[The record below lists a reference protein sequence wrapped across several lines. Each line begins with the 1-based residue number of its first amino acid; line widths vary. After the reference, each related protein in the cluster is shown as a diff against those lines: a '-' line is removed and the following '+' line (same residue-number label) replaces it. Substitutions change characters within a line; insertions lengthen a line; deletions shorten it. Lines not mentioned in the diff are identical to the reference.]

1 LSPESDK
8 LKIEYEAKSNNRDEK
23 MSELM
28 KEYFQSTRFVDHQI
42 ETYNHFISND
52 IQEIVEREPEIRI
65 VKPDGAG
72 VLIKFGHVYVD
83 RPKIVQPNKTIER
96 TVEYMY
102 PNDARQRNVNYE
114 GVIYTTLKV
123 LNLETNNMVE
133 HTQIPIGKIPVM
145 LRSSI
150 CNLSEN
156 QKVQK
161 NECSNDFGGYFIIKG
176 KERVLIGQL
185 RRAFDKI
192 YVERSPPG
200 DKFQYFAEIRSFN
213 ALGNSVLTHLKM
225 NLNTKEMFFSLP
237 YIKSLLPAGLVF
249 KALGCSQNDMLSF
262 TRVNHPEIVKSLIS
276 QFQKEVT
283 PQEAIEAISQ
293 CSQHSSR
300 EETLHESIIGVCK
313 ALISEYSSLD
323 SDISTLHIF
332 TKIGFEP
339 EELIQNFTIKIQ
351 TGNVKDVQIDEVLK
365 SIWNFIQ
372 RHERKNEMLLK
383 LKNTLEKIYHL
394 SSNQILSHLVS
405 VIQDFCEQ
413 RFKIS
418 HEFVLNDYITTIFEK
433 EIFYH
438 IGALTPV
445 NISLHLGLM
454 VKKLVNTSIYE
465 NRMVDDKDS
474 LSNKRL
480 DSTSSLLGFL
490 FQGLFKHFIKTVSKS
505 LEKTKNPDPINIIK
519 NTNNI
524 TYGLNMS
531 FMTGNWNT
539 QKSASYTRVGVSQV
553 LSMQNYGA
561 KMSHLRRI
569 MLPIGKKGKNPH
581 ARQLHPSHFSFIC
594 PYETPEGDT
603 VGIVSNISLSVKVS
617 NSIPQELVEKSIK
630 MIPSF
635 KFKNYLSNTYI
646 LINGKII
653 GSTDNAARFYQDF
666 YKFRESDMI
675 HDFVSIVW
683 LKDEKEIHIQTDGGR
698 LLRPVFRIDDRNIP
712 RCVKFPNLKT
722 WADHINAGSIV
733 FREVWELEQAVV
745 ALSKED
751 LTKNR
756 CDYMEIK
763 PSMTMMGVMA
773 SVIPFSNH
781 SQSPRNAYQAS
792 MGKQAIG
799 IPSEAYSQRYDT
811 TLHVLNTPQKP
822 LTKNEMV
829 TCLKFNEMIHGSNP
843 IVAIMTWTGFNQED
857 SVILNKSSIDRGL
870 FSATTYKTIT
880 EEEKKRGNS
889 DFEKFC
895 LPKFHLRNRNYDYS
909 YLGDNGLIDIT
920 KNKEEGEIR
929 INGVTIKGSLWLKK
943 GVVIIGKTLNKMV
956 KTADNNRVSETSD
969 ASVVIRQGEE
979 GFLDSILDTMT
990 TDGVRIIKIRIR
1002 IPRVPEIGDKFASS
1016 TAQKGTCGIV
1026 YSDEDM
1032 PKDKDGIS
1040 PDLIINPHAIPS
1052 RMTIN
1057 MLIEMCLNLV
1067 GCKLGLEMDATPF
1080 EHENIEKEL
1089 EDWAKKA
1096 GIDFY
1101 TTKMYSGFTGELIP
1115 QKVFIAPC
1123 FYQRLKHMVADKIHA
1138 RVAGPLDTLTHQPVA
1153 GRARDGGLRFGEM
1166 ERDCVLSHGSTR
1178 ILKENLFDKSD
1189 KFTIPI
1195 CKKCGNVPDKRTFCT
1210 SCHNEDD
1217 IEIKNMPYATKL
1229 LCQELEAMGLKL
1241 KIS

>member
-1 LSPESDK
+1 L
-8 LKIEYEAKSNNRDEK
+8 
-23 MSELM
+23 
-28 KEYFQSTRFVDHQI
+28 
-42 ETYNHFISND
+42 
-52 IQEIVEREPEIRI
+52 QEIVEREPAIKIE
-65 VKPDGAG
+65 KPDGSG
-72 VLIKFGHVYVD
+72 IIIKFGHVYVD
-83 RPKIVQPNKTIER
+83 RPKIVQPGRTIDR
-96 TVEYMY
+96 TVEFMY
-102 PNDARQRNVNYE
+102 PDDARQRNISYE
-114 GVIYTTLKV
+114 GVIFSTIKI
-123 LNLETNNMVE
+123 LNIETNHEVE
-133 HTQIPIGKIPVM
+133 HIQIPIGKIPVM
-145 LRSSI
+145 LRSSV
-150 CNLSEN
+150 CNLTEN
-156 QKVQK
+156 IKVRK

-185 RRAFDKI
+185 RRSFNKI
-192 YVERSPPG
+192 YVERSPPD

-213 ALGNSVLTHLKM
+213 ACGNSVLTQLKINM
-225 NLNTKEMFFSLP
+225 ITNEMFFSLP

-249 KALGCSQNDMLSF
+249 KALGCSQEEMLLY
-262 TRVNHPEIVKSLIS
+262 TRATSPEIVEMLVR
-276 QFQKEVT
+276 QFDREASV
-283 PQEAIEAISQ
+283 QEAIENISQ
-293 CSQHSSR
+293 YSSTKD
-300 EETLHESIIGVCK
+300 EILHASIIEACK
-313 ALISEYSSLD
+313 TLVAEYP
-323 SDISTLHIF
+323 
-332 TKIGFEP
+332 P
-339 EELIQNFTIKIQ
+339 EEATTESEILSNLEFRPKELIRNFAAKFSA
-351 TGNVKDVQIDEVLK
+351 GSVKDVKLSHVLK
-365 SIWNFIQ
+365 AVW
-372 RHERKNEMLLK
+372 K
-383 LKNTLEKIYHL
+383 LSQNNKEIATALTATLRKIYHL
-394 SSNQILSHLVS
+394 SPNGILSQLIGA
-405 VIQDFCEQ
+405 IQTDV
-413 RFKIS
+413 RFKVPP
-418 HEFVLNDYITTIFEK
+418 ENMLKDYVTTIFEN

-438 IGALTPV
+438 IGKLTNENV
-445 NISLHLGLM
+445 ALHLGLM
-454 VKKLVNTSIYE
+454 AKKLLDTISG
-465 NRMVDDKDS
+465 RRALDDKDN

-480 DSTSSLLGFL
+480 DSTASLLAFL
-490 FQGLFKHFIKTVSKS
+490 FQGLFKHFVKTISKL

-569 MLPIGKKGKNPH
+569 MLPIGKKGKNPR

-603 VGIVSNISLSVKVS
+603 VGIVSNLALSVKVS
-617 NSIPQELVEKSIK
+617 TEIPQDLVEKAVK

-635 KFKNYLSNTYI
+635 NARFIGTLV
-646 LINGKII
+646 LVNGKIV
-653 GSTDNAARFYQDF
+653 GSCEKAYVFYREF
-666 YKFRESDMI
+666 CEFRESDMI
-675 HDFVSIVW
+675 DDFVSIAW
-683 LKDEKEIHIQTDGGR
+683 LKDEHEIHIQTDEGR
-698 LLRPVFRIDDRNIP
+698 LLRPLFLVDARNTP
-712 RCVKFPNLKT
+712 RWSKAPLRT
-722 WADHINAGSIV
+722 WREHVRAGSVV
-733 FREVWELEQAVV
+733 FREVWELEQSVV
-745 ALSKED
+745 ALAEED
-751 LTKNR
+751 LRKNR
-756 CDYMEIK
+756 CDYLEIN

-773 SVIPFSNH
+773 AVIPFSNH

-799 IPSEAYSQRYDT
+799 LPSEAFSRRYDT

-822 LTKNEMV
+822 ITKNEMV
-829 TCLKFNEMIHGSNP
+829 TCLKFDEMIHGSNP

-880 EEEKKRGNS
+880 EEERKRGNS

-895 LPKFHLRNRNYDYS
+895 LPKFSLRNRAYDYS
-909 YLGDNGLIDIT
+909 YLDDNGLISPR
-920 KNKEEGEIR
+920 KYAENPEGHKR
-929 INGVTIKGSLWLKK
+929 VNGVTLHGSLWLKK
-943 GVVIIGKTLNKMV
+943 GMVIIGKTLNKMV
-956 KTADNNRVSETSD
+956 KTADNNRVSETTDS
-969 ASVVIRQGEE
+969 SVVIRHGEE

-1002 IPRVPEIGDKFASS
+1002 IPRIPEIGDKFASS

-1080 EHENIEKEL
+1080 EHEDIEKEL
-1089 EDWAKKA
+1089 QEWARKA

-1101 TTKMYSGFTGELIP
+1101 TTRMYSGFTGELIP
-1115 QKVFIAPC
+1115 QPVFVAPC

-1166 ERDCVLSHGSTR
+1166 ERDCIISHGSTR
-1178 ILKENLFDKSD
+1178 VLKENLFDKSD
-1189 KFTIPI
+1189 KFTLPV
-1195 CKKCGNVPDKRTFCT
+1195 CMTCGNVPDKRTYCAT
-1210 SCHNEDD
+1210 CHSEDS
-1217 IEIKNMPYATKL
+1217 IEVKNMPYATKL

-1241 KIS
+1241 RIK

>member
-1 LSPESDK
+1 
-8 LKIEYEAKSNNRDEK
+8 
-23 MSELM
+23 MSELL
-28 KEYFQSTRFVDHQI
+28 KEYFKSTRFVGHQI
-42 ETYNHFISND
+42 ETYNHFISNG
-52 IQEIVEREPEIRI
+52 IQEIVEREPEIQI
-65 VKPDGAG
+65 VKPDGTG
-72 VLIKFGHVYVD
+72 MRIKFGHVYVD
-83 RPKIVQPNKTIER
+83 RPRIVQPNKTIER

-102 PNDARQRNVNYE
+102 PDDARRRNVSYE
-114 GVIYTTLKV
+114 GVIYTTLKI
-123 LNLETNNMVE
+123 LNLENNNVVE

-145 LRSSI
+145 IRSSI

-156 QKVQK
+156 LKVQK

-192 YVERSPPG
+192 YVERSPPD

-213 ALGNSVLTHLKM
+213 TLGNSVLVHLKI

-249 KALGCSQNDMLSF
+249 KALGCSQSDMMSY
-262 TRVNHPEIVKSLIS
+262 TRTTHPEIVKSLVA

-283 PQEAIEAISQ
+283 PQEAIEVISQ
-293 CSQHSSR
+293 LSNSNR
-300 EETLHESIIGVCK
+300 DETVHESVINKCK
-313 ALISEYSSLD
+313 KLISEYGVHNLSIND
-323 SDISTLHIF
+323 IF
-332 TKIGFEP
+332 TEIDFEP
-339 EELIQNFTIKIQ
+339 KELIQNYIIKLQNGSVNNIR
-351 TGNVKDVQIDEVLK
+351 IEAVLEAV
-365 SIWNFIQ
+365 WNFIQ
-372 RHERKNEMLLK
+372 SHEHKNVMKLK
-383 LKNTLEKIYHL
+383 LKITLEKIYHL
-394 SSNQILSHLVS
+394 SSNHILTHLIS
-405 VIQDFCEQ
+405 VIQDFCDDN
-413 RFKIS
+413 FKIS
-418 HEFVLNDYITTIFEK
+418 HEFIISDYITTIFEK

-438 IGALTPV
+438 IGKLTPV

-454 VKKLVNTSIYE
+454 VKKLVSTAVYE
-465 NRMVDDKDS
+465 TRMVDDKDS

-480 DSTSSLLGFL
+480 DSTSSLLSFL
-490 FQGLFKHFIKTVSKS
+490 FQGLFKHFIKTISKS

-524 TYGLNMS
+524 IYGLNMS

-561 KMSHLRRI
+561 KISHLRRI

-603 VGIVSNISLSVKVS
+603 VGIVSNIAMSVKVS
-617 NSIPQELVEKSIK
+617 DKIPSELVEKSIK
-630 MIPSF
+630 LIPSF
-635 KFKNYLSNTYI
+635 KIEKTLDTLI

-653 GSTDNAARFYQDF
+653 GSTNNASRFYHDF

-675 HDFVSIVW
+675 HDYVSIVW
-683 LKDEKEIHIQTDGGR
+683 LKDEKEIYIQTDEGR
-698 LLRPVFRIDDRNIP
+698 LLRPLFRIDDRNIP
-712 RCVKFPNLKT
+712 RYVKFPNIKT
-722 WADHINAGSIV
+722 WDDHINVGSIV
-733 FREVWELEQAVV
+733 FREVWELEQSVV

-751 LTKNR
+751 LTKNK
-756 CDYMEIK
+756 CDYMEIE

-799 IPSEAYSQRYDT
+799 IPAESYSQRYDT

-829 TCLKFNEMIHGSNP
+829 TCLKFNEMVHGANP
-843 IVAIMTWTGFNQED
+843 VVAIMTWTGFNQED

-909 YLGDNGLIDIT
+909 YLGENGLIDIGKIRENVNMT
-920 KNKEEGEIR
+920 TNSDTEIR
-929 INGVTIKGSLWLKK
+929 VNGVTIKGSLWLRK
-943 GVVIIGKTLNKMV
+943 GVVIVGKTVNKMV
-956 KTADNNRVSETSD
+956 KTTDNNRVSESTD

-979 GFLDSILDTMT
+979 GFLDSILDTMS

-1002 IPRVPEIGDKFASS
+1002 IPRIPEIGDKFASS

-1026 YSDEDM
+1026 YSEEDM
-1032 PKDKDGIS
+1032 PKDKNGIS

-1089 EDWAKKA
+1089 EDWATKA

-1101 TTKMYSGFTGELIP
+1101 TTQMYSGFTGELIP

-1195 CKKCGNVPDKRTFCT
+1195 CKKCGSVPDKRDFCT
-1210 SCHNEDD
+1210 SCHTEDD

-1241 KIS
+1241 KIK